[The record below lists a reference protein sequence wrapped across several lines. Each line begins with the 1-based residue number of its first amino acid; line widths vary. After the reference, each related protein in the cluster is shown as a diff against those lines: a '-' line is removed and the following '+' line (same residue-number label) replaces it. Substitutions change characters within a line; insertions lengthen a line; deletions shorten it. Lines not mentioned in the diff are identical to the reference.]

1 MFIVCF
7 ENRADLFLISC
18 SFIIETSFFVKD
30 AEFSEFVTLLKSPND
45 KYKLS
50 PNYLRPLFSKKPE
63 VVYFLWRQ

>member
-1 MFIVCF
+1 MSILYF
-7 ENRADLFLISC
+7 ENGADPSLIKC

-50 PNYLRPLFSKKPE
+50 PKYLRPLFSKKPE
-63 VVYFLWRQ
+63 VV